1 MSMILTLFAAGMGC
15 IISPMPQVRFFLKL
29 DITVCSNSLTY
40 DNLAVFNFI
49 QHSDIEFLNI
59 PSIEYTKYTEY
70 FLLNIELIPL

>member
-1 MSMILTLFAAGMGC
+1 MILILLAAGMGC
-15 IISPMPQVRFFLKL
+15 IISPIPQVRSFLKL
-29 DITVCSNSLTY
+29 DITVCSNSLIY

-59 PSIEYTKYTEY
+59 PKTEYTEYTEY